1 MALED
6 GVVILGNHRGPEQV
20 RLGGQLVQREAG
32 GGAGG
37 LCSAGWGGGGGTVLP
52 AGGWHLGLMVGVVS

>member
-1 MALED
+1 M
-6 GVVILGNHRGPEQV
+6 